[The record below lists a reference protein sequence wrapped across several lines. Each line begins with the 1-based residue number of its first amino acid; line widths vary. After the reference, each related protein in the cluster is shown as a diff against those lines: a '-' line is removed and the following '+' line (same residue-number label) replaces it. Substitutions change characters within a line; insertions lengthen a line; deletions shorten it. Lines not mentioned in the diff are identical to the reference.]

1 MSGTQAR
8 LPSPPPSDPLTG
20 TCWICEATVLILGAA
35 EAGGGCWAAELW
47 TWVCKGVGEI
57 PGVEPSGRLDG
68 VCWVFPGRVPADTKL
83 KIARAQAATP
93 TLTPSDLSV
102 HGLH

>member
-1 MSGTQAR
+1 M
-8 LPSPPPSDPLTG
+8 L
-20 TCWICEATVLILGAA
+20 VLGAA
-35 EAGGGCWAAELW
+35 EAAGGCWATELW

-83 KIARAQAATP
+83 KVALAQAATP

-102 HGLH
+102 HGLHITTPAVS